1 MRQKL
6 NMSLSF
12 LGRRMR
18 DSSNRTKNISAD
30 DVPVP
35 LIVWNGM
42 IADEHN
48 RYKIAQTYH

>member
-12 LGRRMR
+12 PGWRVR

-30 DVPVP
+30 DVPAP

-48 RYKIAQTYH
+48 RYKIAQIYH

>member
-12 LGRRMR
+12 PGWRMK
-18 DSSNRTKNISAD
+18 DSSNRMKNISAD

-42 IADEHN
+42 IVDEHN
-48 RYKIAQTYH
+48 RYKIAQIYH